1 MDIEIE
7 EDTKSIAD
15 YLQILPRHKYTILV
29 PMVIFFVISVVVTVS
44 LPAIFQSSTTISIEQ
59 QKIPTT
65 FVKSTVITPIEER
78 IEQIDHT
85 ALTVSKINEIIEKYK
100 LYPTTKANPLELAQ
114 RFRANFEREPVT
126 ADIPGAR
133 KGNKITIGFKLT
145 FNHPSPVVAQKT
157 VNEISHLFLDENKKS
172 RTNSASA
179 ATKFLEAESEKFRQE
194 IEKTEKKIAD
204 YKKEYANSLPEFL
217 STYMAETVQIDNQL
231 QQITAQEQ
239 IINEQKNA
247 LQGQISVTNPT
258 PVVDENGKSVMP
270 ESLPTLKA
278 EYARLLN
285 KYSALHPDVIALKN
299 KIKNFKKADI
309 PADSMA
315 TNPVFVQLKGQLD
328 MTDIQ
333 LANLTKQKERLNERL
348 KTIHLQISQMP
359 QVESN
364 YSKLMRDLEGNQS
377 QYKDLKE
384 KFLEAKLSQTLEE
397 EQQSEKF
404 IILESANFPLKPEK
418 PKRLQVLLIG
428 IVGSIGVSIFIG
440 IAVDIVQTGVRGYKS
455 VAFLTQLPP
464 LVTIPYIHNQADVL
478 RERQKKIKF
487 IILCVCLFFITV
499 AIITTIYKPV
509 GLIITNLLNKISVY

>member
-7 EDTKSIAD
+7 EDSKSIAD
-15 YLQILPRHKYTILV
+15 YLQILRRHKYTILV
-29 PMVIFFVISVVVTVS
+29 PMVIFFVISLIVTVS
-44 LPAIFQSSTTISIEQ
+44 LPAVFQSSTTISIEQ
-59 QKIPTT
+59 QKIPTD

-85 ALTVSKINEIIEKYK
+85 ALTVSKINEIIEAYK
-100 LYPTTKANPLELAQ
+100 LYPTAKANPLELAQ
-114 RFRANFEREPVT
+114 RFRANFEREPVV

-157 VNEISHLFLDENKKS
+157 VNEISHVFLDENKKS

-179 ATKFLEAESEKFRQE
+179 ATDFLEAEAGKFKLA
-194 IEKTEKKIAD
+194 IENTEKEIAN
-204 YKKEYANSLPEFL
+204 YKKDHADSLPEFL
-217 STYMAETVQIDNQL
+217 SAYMAETVQIDNQL

-258 PVVDENGKSVMP
+258 PTLDENGKNVVP
-270 ESLPTLKA
+270 ESLPVLKA
-278 EYARLLN
+278 EYEHLLN

-299 KIKNFKKADI
+299 KIKNYKKIDV
-309 PADSMA
+309 PSDSVA

-348 KTIHLQISQMP
+348 KTIRLQISQMP
-359 QVESN
+359 QVESG
-364 YSKLMRDLEGNQS
+364 YAKLMRDLEGNQS

-418 PKRLQVLLIG
+418 PKRLQVLLMG
-428 IVGSIGVSIFIG
+428 IVGSIVISIVIGV
-440 IAVDIVQTGVRGYKS
+440 AVDIVQTGVRGYKS
-455 VAFLTQLPP
+455 VAFLTQSLP
-464 LVTIPYIHNQADVL
+464 LVTIPYILNQADIT

-487 IILCVCLFFITV
+487 IILCLCLFFITV
-499 AIITTIYKPV
+499 VVINTIYKPV
-509 GLIITNLLNKISVY
+509 GLIITNFLNKISVY